1 MSELWPWLAV
11 FGLGMFHGINPA
23 MGWLFAVAL
32 GLQEQKRAAV
42 FRALPPIALGHALSI
57 GIIIAVV
64 LLARVTVPY
73 RTLKIGAAAILF
85 AFGLYRL
92 LRSRHPNW
100 VGMRVG
106 FGDLTLWSF
115 VMASAHGAGLMLVP
129 FFLQS
134 PAAGES
140 HHHDTHQ
147 MHAWAFANF
156 SAPSLLSHGGRSPHL
171 GVSSNDRAGRDGCL
185 RKTWGRDTAPR
196 VVQHRFRLDARADDH
211 RRLHPALLICGRCT
225 RLNFVIRKY
234 KPSDNVILSEAKN
247 LGLVLDQFAQQK

>member
-1 MSELWPWLAV
+1 MAV

-32 GLQEQKRAAV
+32 GLQDQKRAAV
-42 FRALPPIALGHALSI
+42 LRALPPMVVGHALSV
-57 GIIIAVV
+57 GIIIAAV
-64 LLARVTVPY
+64 LVARVSLPP
-73 RTLKIGAAAILF
+73 RTLKIVAAAILF

-134 PAAGES
+134 QAPGEA
-140 HHHDTHQ
+140 HHHEAHQ

-156 SAPSLLSHGGRSPHL
+156 SAPSLLIAAVVVHTLGYLLTTALVAIVVYEKL
-171 GVSSNDRAGRDGCL
+171 GVAILRRA
-185 RKTWGRDTAPR
+185 W
-196 VVQHRFRLDARADDH
+196 
-211 RRLHPALLICGRCT
+211 LL
-225 RLNFVIRKY
+225 V
-234 KPSDNVILSEAKN
+234 
-247 LGLVLDQFAQQK
+247 

>member
-1 MSELWPWLAV
+1 LFSVSELWPWMAV

-32 GLQEQKRAAV
+32 GLQDQKRAAV
-42 FRALPPIALGHALSI
+42 LRALPPMVVGHALSV
-57 GIIIAVV
+57 GIIIAVILV
-64 LLARVTVPY
+64 ARVSLPP
-73 RTLKIGAAAILF
+73 RTLKIAAAAILF

-92 LRSRHPNW
+92 LRARHPNW

-134 PAAGES
+134 PAAAGEA
-140 HHHDTHQ
+140 HHHDAHQ

-156 SAPSLLSHGGRSPHL
+156 SAPSLLIAAVVVHTLGYL
-171 GVSSNDRAGRDGCL
+171 LTTALVAIVVYEWVGVSILRRAWFNIDL
-185 RKTWGRDTAPR
+185 IWM
-196 VVQHRFRLDARADDH
+196 L
-211 RRLHPALLICGRCT
+211 ALMITGV
-225 RLNFVIRKY
+225 F
-234 KPSDNVILSEAKN
+234 IL
-247 LGLVLDQFAQQK
+247 FF

>member
-1 MSELWPWLAV
+1 MSDLWPWLAV
-11 FGLGMFHGINPA
+11 FGLGIFHGINPA

-42 FRALPPIALGHALSI
+42 FRALPPMVLGHALSI
-57 GIIIAVV
+57 AVIIGAV
-64 LLARVTVPY
+64 LLARISLPHSA
-73 RTLKIGAAAILF
+73 LKIVAAAILF

-129 FFLQS
+129 FFLPS
-134 PAAGES
+134 PTEQTA
-140 HHHDTHQ
+140 HHDEGHQ

-156 SAPSLLSHGGRSPHL
+156 SAPSLLIASVVVHTLGYLVATALVAIVVYEKL
-171 GVSSNDRAGRDGCL
+171 GVAILRRAWFNIDL
-185 RKTWGRDTAPR
+185 VWM
-196 VVQHRFRLDARADDH
+196 L
-211 RRLHPALLICGRCT
+211 ALMITGVFILI
-225 RLNFVIRKY
+225 F
-234 KPSDNVILSEAKN
+234 
-247 LGLVLDQFAQQK
+247 

>member
-11 FGLGMFHGINPA
+11 FGLGLFHGINPA

-42 FRALPPIALGHALSI
+42 LRALPPIALGHALSI
-57 GIIIAVV
+57 GIIIAVL
-64 LLARVTVPY
+64 LLARVAVPP
-73 RTLKIGAAAILF
+73 RTLKIAASAILF
-85 AFGLYRL
+85 GFGLFRL

-129 FFLQS
+129 FFLPS
-134 PAAGES
+134 PAGEPS
-140 HHHDTHQ
+140 HHHEAHQ

-156 SAPSLLSHGGRSPHL
+156 SAPSLLIAAVVIHTLGYLVITALVAIVVYENL
-171 GVSSNDRAGRDGCL
+171 GVAIL
-185 RKTWGRDTAPR
+185 RHAWFNID
-196 VVQHRFRLDARADDH
+196 L
-211 RRLHPALLICGRCT
+211 LWMLALMITGV
-225 RLNFVIRKY
+225 F
-234 KPSDNVILSEAKN
+234 IL
-247 LGLVLDQFAQQK
+247 VF

>member
-1 MSELWPWLAV
+1 VSELWPWLAV

-32 GLQEQKRAAV
+32 GLQDQKRAAV
-42 FRALPPIALGHALSI
+42 LRALPPMVVGHALSV
-57 GIIIAVV
+57 GIIIAAV
-64 LLARVTVPY
+64 LVARVSLPP
-73 RTLKIGAAAILF
+73 RTLKIVAAAILF

-134 PAAGES
+134 PASAEA
-140 HHHDTHQ
+140 HHHEAHQ

-156 SAPSLLSHGGRSPHL
+156 SAPSLLIAAVVVHTL
-171 GVSSNDRAGRDGCL
+171 GYLLTTTLVAIVIYEKLGIAILRRAWFNIDL
-185 RKTWGRDTAPR
+185 VWM
-196 VVQHRFRLDARADDH
+196 L
-211 RRLHPALLICGRCT
+211 ALMITGA
-225 RLNFVIRKY
+225 F
-234 KPSDNVILSEAKN
+234 IL
-247 LGLVLDQFAQQK
+247 FF

>member
-11 FGLGMFHGINPA
+11 FGLGVFHGINPA

-42 FRALPPIALGHALSI
+42 FRALPPMVLGHALSI
-57 GIIIAVV
+57 GIIIAAILV
-64 LLARVTVPY
+64 ARVSLPP
-73 RTLKIGAAAILF
+73 RTLKIVAAAILF

-115 VMASAHGAGLMLVP
+115 VMASEHGAGLMLVP

-134 PAAGES
+134 PAPGES
-140 HHHDTHQ
+140 HHHDAHQ

-156 SAPSLLSHGGRSPHL
+156 SGPSLLTASVAVHTFGYLVTTALLAMLVYEKL
-171 GVSSNDRAGRDGCL
+171 GVAILRRAWFNIDL
-185 RKTWGRDTAPR
+185 VWM
-196 VVQHRFRLDARADDH
+196 F
-211 RRLHPALLICGRCT
+211 ALMMTGVFML
-225 RLNFVIRKY
+225 F
-234 KPSDNVILSEAKN
+234 S
-247 LGLVLDQFAQQK
+247 